1 MPLLSDYCVAR
12 PCVDLV
18 RLSTRNTTWVVVDIR
33 ASLMT
38 ILWGALNQSATKPF
52 VISSLLGYGAVGVW
66 HTRKSERFDEVVYKC
81 KFCGNLSV
89 WLMGLLNFVILWNP
103 FKARHPSPSQNL
115 RTHWPFKFGKSF
127 ITQENFYKNTK
138 FHVICK
144 YSKLKMQFKK
154 NRLQAILC
162 RIYARFWMYVSF
174 SESQVMF
181 WGHWEASAESTLQL
195 RRNVTLCQCYIA
207 PSTI

>member
-1 MPLLSDYCVAR
+1 MASNTNIWLEKRNFGCKRLVFVSNSRLGDSIRKYCVFFWINHFSKDEKSHFVPLLSDYCVAR

-115 RTHWPFKFGKSF
+115 RTHWPFKFGKFF
-127 ITQENFYKNTK
+127 ITQENIYENTK

-144 YSKLKMQFKK
+144 YSKLKM
-154 NRLQAILC
+154 
-162 RIYARFWMYVSF
+162 
-174 SESQVMF
+174 
-181 WGHWEASAESTLQL
+181 
-195 RRNVTLCQCYIA
+195 
-207 PSTI
+207 